1 MPTGMRHDR
10 ISLHCSSSTTSGG
23 RVPPA
28 SGRRSMFQAFRDF
41 LTSITDVPDR
51 TRDDDPRVAAAAL
64 LYHVGAADGL
74 IGELEL
80 TSLRSALAHEFGLDA
95 QATEDLLDAGRE
107 ADQDAVDLFR
117 FTNVLMKTL
126 DETRRIH
133 FIELLW
139 EITYADGEVHE
150 LEDNT
155 IWRVAELLGVSTRDR
170 MLMKRQVA
178 AHSGVAD

>member
-1 MPTGMRHDR
+1 
-10 ISLHCSSSTTSGG
+10 
-23 RVPPA
+23 
-28 SGRRSMFQAFRDF
+28 MFEAFRDF
-41 LTSITDVPDR
+41 LKSIGSDHASGGGMAN
-51 TRDDDPRVAAAAL
+51 DDPRVAAAAL
-64 LYHVGAADGL
+64 LFHVGEADGTVTEA
-74 IGELEL
+74 ELDRL
-80 TSLRSALAHEFGLDA
+80 KSLLAEEFDLDERE
-95 QATEDLLDAGRE
+95 TLRVLEAGRE

>member
-1 MPTGMRHDR
+1 MLFHVGEADGTVTDAELDR
-10 ISLHCSSSTTSGG
+10 LK
-23 RVPPA
+23 
-28 SGRRSMFQAFRDF
+28 
-41 LTSITDVPDR
+41 
-51 TRDDDPRVAAAAL
+51 AL
-64 LYHVGAADGL
+64 LAEEFDLDERETLRV
-74 IGELEL
+74 LE
-80 TSLRSALAHEFGLDA
+80 
-95 QATEDLLDAGRE
+95 AGRE

-139 EITYADGEVHE
+139 QITYADGEVHE

-170 MLMKRQVA
+170 MLMKRQAA

>member
-1 MPTGMRHDR
+1 
-10 ISLHCSSSTTSGG
+10 
-23 RVPPA
+23 
-28 SGRRSMFQAFRDF
+28 MFEAFRDF
-41 LTSITDVPDR
+41 LKSIGSDHAGGGMAN
-51 TRDDDPRVAAAAL
+51 DDPRVAAAAL
-64 LYHVGAADGL
+64 LFHVGEADGTVTEA
-74 IGELEL
+74 ELDRL
-80 TSLRSALAHEFGLDA
+80 KSLLAEEFDLDERE
-95 QATEDLLDAGRE
+95 TLRVLEAGRE

>member
-1 MPTGMRHDR
+1 
-10 ISLHCSSSTTSGG
+10 
-23 RVPPA
+23 
-28 SGRRSMFQAFRDF
+28 MFEAFRDF
-41 LTSITDVPDR
+41 LKSIGSDHASGGGMAN
-51 TRDDDPRVAAAAL
+51 DDPRVAAAAL
-64 LYHVGAADGL
+64 LFHVGEADGTVTEA
-74 IGELEL
+74 ELDRL
-80 TSLRSALAHEFGLDA
+80 KSLLAEEFDLDERE
-95 QATEDLLDAGRE
+95 TLRVLEAGRE

-178 AHSGVAD
+178 AHSGVVD

>member
-1 MPTGMRHDR
+1 
-10 ISLHCSSSTTSGG
+10 
-23 RVPPA
+23 
-28 SGRRSMFQAFRDF
+28 MFEAFRDF
-41 LTSITDVPDR
+41 LKSIGSDHGGAGGMAG
-51 TRDDDPRVAAAAL
+51 DDPRVAAAAL
-64 LYHVGAADGL
+64 LFHVGESDGT
-74 IGELEL
+74 ITEAEL
-80 TSLRSALAHEFGLDA
+80 TRLKELLAAEFGLD
-95 QATEDLLDAGRE
+95 EDETLRVVEAGRE

-126 DETRRIH
+126 DEARRVH

-170 MLMKRQVA
+170 MLMKRRA
-178 AHSGVAD
+178 AAQSGVAD

>member
-1 MPTGMRHDR
+1 M
-10 ISLHCSSSTTSGG
+10 
-23 RVPPA
+23 
-28 SGRRSMFQAFRDF
+28 MFEAFRDF
-41 LTSITDVPDR
+41 LKTIGTDHAGAGMAN
-51 TRDDDPRVAAAAL
+51 DDPRVAAAAL
-64 LYHVGAADGL
+64 LFHVGEADGT
-74 IGELEL
+74 ITEAELGRLKILLAEEFDL
-80 TSLRSALAHEFGLDA
+80 DERETLRVLE
-95 QATEDLLDAGRE
+95 AGRE

-126 DETRRIH
+126 DEPRRIR

-139 EITYADGEVHE
+139 QLTFADGEVHE